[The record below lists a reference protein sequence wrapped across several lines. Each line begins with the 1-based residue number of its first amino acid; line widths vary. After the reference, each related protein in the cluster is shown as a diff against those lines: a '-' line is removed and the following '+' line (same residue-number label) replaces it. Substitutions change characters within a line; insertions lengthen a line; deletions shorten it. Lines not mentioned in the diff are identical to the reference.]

1 MFERQIFGSRKNIV
15 CRYLSKAG
23 VTAFLAGLSLCIHTP
38 HSKSTL
44 LGPIDLGGRPFLAAI
59 LQPEKKCPGKLHRS
73 AKARQG
79 CSSRWHDSSNDY
91 YCRIKHSSSGYV
103 FAARTFQLQN
113 RRPPTAFISS
123 VNNQWNLL
131 ELGRLWCRQIT
142 LPARKKVF
150 LVKAI

>member
-1 MFERQIFGSRKNIV
+1 MSTNFQWNNVTFVTLCVNKCLKDKFFGSRKNIV
-15 CRYLSKAG
+15 CRNLGKAG

-79 CSSRWHDSSNDY
+79 SSSR
-91 YCRIKHSSSGYV
+91 
-103 FAARTFQLQN
+103 
-113 RRPPTAFISS
+113 
-123 VNNQWNLL
+123 
-131 ELGRLWCRQIT
+131 
-142 LPARKKVF
+142 
-150 LVKAI
+150 

>member
-15 CRYLSKAG
+15 CRNLGKAG

-79 CSSRWHDSSNDY
+79 CVVPVDTT
-91 YCRIKHSSSGYV
+91 V
-103 FAARTFQLQN
+103 AMT
-113 RRPPTAFISS
+113 TT
-123 VNNQWNLL
+123 V
-131 ELGRLWCRQIT
+131 E
-142 LPARKKVF
+142 
-150 LVKAI
+150 